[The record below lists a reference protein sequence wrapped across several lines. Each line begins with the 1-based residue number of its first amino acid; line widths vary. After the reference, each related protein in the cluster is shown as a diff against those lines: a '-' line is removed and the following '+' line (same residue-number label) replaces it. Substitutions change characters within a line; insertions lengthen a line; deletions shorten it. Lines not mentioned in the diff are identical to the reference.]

1 MNGSHVILIGLTI
14 TVLTLLAVKFIAGP
28 CATKMEAFQDAS
40 PNTMKCP
47 RGTKSFT
54 NKDGN
59 IQCCRGEVTGSKCEG
74 KVACKISA
82 SADNIPFCKAGFQK
96 KWDGEIPQFI
106 KDIVKNMSLMNNF
119 SYENLLNTLIE
130 GYFYILG
137 GGGKYQTWGSDSK
150 VVDQCSL
157 KTEYNS
163 VVNYAHVEIKWFR
176 QFIKDIQNGNYSK
189 SEIDEIL
196 EDFLAYLYFTFPP
209 IFMPY
214 ITKLETCMQLQ
225 KFQQK

>member
-1 MNGSHVILIGLTI
+1 MNGTDVILIGLTI

-28 CATKMEAFQDAS
+28 CSIKTEAFQDSS

-59 IQCCRGEVTGSKCEG
+59 IQCCRGEVTGNKCEG

-106 KDIVKNMSLMNNF
+106 KDVVKNMSLMNNF
-119 SYENLLNTLIE
+119 SYSKLLADL
-130 GYFYILG
+130 
-137 GGGKYQTWGSDSK
+137 TWGYNYLMTGGYK
-150 VVDQCSL
+150 YKINEEILNGCSL
-157 KTEYNS
+157 KTDVDNMN
-163 VVNYAHVEIKWFR
+163 NYAKKEIGWF
-176 QFIKDIQNGNYSK
+176 QIFIKDINNGNYSK
-189 SEIDEIL
+189 AEIDEIL
-196 EDFLAYLYFTFPP
+196 EDFFAYIYFTFPS

-214 ITKLETCMQLQ
+214 ITKLETCMQLKKLQ
-225 KFQQK
+225 PTK